1 MGGESPGLSLQGRE
15 VSQGLGIPGSSLES
29 RVREASLGGGVTKA
43 AVSLRCDVGL
53 RGDRTGTLVMED
65 HIRVLPCQE
74 GSCRR
79 LPSVLGETRLPS
91 VLGETRLPPEGLQ
104 PVCARESWALTGFA
118 LGHRWHLG

>member
-79 LPSVLGETRLPS
+79 LPSVLGETRLP
-91 VLGETRLPPEGLQ
+91 PEGLQ
-104 PVCARESWALTGFA
+104 PVCARESWALTGFD